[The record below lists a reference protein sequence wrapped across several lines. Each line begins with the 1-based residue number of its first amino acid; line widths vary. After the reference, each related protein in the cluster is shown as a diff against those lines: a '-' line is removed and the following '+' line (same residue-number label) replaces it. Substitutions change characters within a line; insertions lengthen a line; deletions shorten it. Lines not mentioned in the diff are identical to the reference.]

1 MKSIVIPVNKLIN
14 IMMKIFKLISQL
26 LLRQKKKL
34 GKYSNNKILIII
46 NNKWIRMKLKK
57 KYCQIKLIKMIK
69 WQQLTLIDKKLYILI
84 KMNKIYKMINS
95 KFPYKII

>member
-46 NNKWIRMKLKK
+46 NNK
-57 KYCQIKLIKMIK
+57 
-69 WQQLTLIDKKLYILI
+69 
-84 KMNKIYKMINS
+84 
-95 KFPYKII
+95 